1 MGAKSDLEIV
11 ALLAKEMRS
20 DWVTPTVETVF
31 QEIKRLVLGY
41 DLPLA
46 SLDIGGVAT
55 TTPATG
61 ELTYRAQPELV
72 RSSGNTLFTS
82 GTMSKYSDMLNSVM
96 ESPGALYH
104 DPNKT
109 QESTP
114 LETTGQ
120 KK

>member
-1 MGAKSDLEIV
+1 MGAKADLEII
-11 ALLAKEMRS
+11 ALLAKEMRC
-20 DWVTPTVETVF
+20 DWVTPTVESVF

-46 SLDIGGVAT
+46 SIETGGVAT

-61 ELTYRAQPELV
+61 ELSYRAQPELV
-72 RSSGNTLFTS
+72 RSAGNTLFTS
-82 GTMSKYSDMLNSVM
+82 GTLSKYSDMLNAVM

-104 DPNKT
+104 DPNGT
-109 QESTP
+109 RESAP
-114 LETTGQ
+114 LEITGQ